1 MLYHGSFFLFLE
13 KLGHRDSITSF
24 NNLILACVNSA
35 QLIKNVYAKKT
46 LELSTFFV
54 IRKSYTVM
62 SEQPHSVFNTFL
74 NS

>member
-24 NNLILACVNSA
+24 DNLILACVNSA

-46 LELSTFFV
+46 LEL
-54 IRKSYTVM
+54 I
-62 SEQPHSVFNTFL
+62 L
-74 NS
+74 L